1 MRRYFLLFS
10 LFLFVSAKPS
20 AQNLSVVV
28 NYTTNPRLSD
38 KSLIFYDANKKL
50 NWNDFRGVVDAS
62 SVAAA
67 LTDAGFGYNSSYSY
81 SAGKGTLSITVYC
94 DFNKNTSWYKPEG
107 KNDYILKHEQHHFDI
122 AYINTMQFVDR
133 LRRGNYTTTN
143 YHRLIGA
150 AYKECATSMNAMQNE
165 YDDETQHGIL
175 KDKQQE
181 WSDKID
187 KQLEA
192 LNTVQQ

>member
-1 MRRYFLLFS
+1 MKRYFLFLN
-10 LFLFVSAKPS
+10 LLLFVSVKLS

-28 NYTTNPRLSD
+28 DYTTSPKLSD
-38 KSLIFYDANKKL
+38 KSLIFYDANRKL
-50 NWNDFRGVVDAS
+50 NWTDFRGVADANT
-62 SVAAA
+62 VAAA

-81 SAGKGTLSITVYC
+81 SDGKGTLTITVYC
-94 DFNKNTSWYKPEG
+94 DFNKNTSWFKPEG
-107 KNDYILKHEQHHFDI
+107 KNDYILRHEQHHFDI
-122 AYINTMQFVDR
+122 AYICTMQFIDR
-133 LRRGNYTTTN
+133 LRKGAYTTTN
-143 YHRLIGA
+143 YHQLIGA
-150 AYKECATSMNAMQNE
+150 AYKECATSMNAMQNQ
-165 YDDETQHGIL
+165 YDNETQHGLI